1 MKIIALA
8 ILLLMFVGRIKNT
21 PEMIS
26 KTAFQ
31 KKLKSQTEN
40 LEKKNPDIVSAEA
53 TKFSSIL
60 ALLIVEGLFIY
71 GLFIYFYYKV
81 STYVNTDVFNILT
94 SLQIFTC
101 LYYTCTNISNI
112 TTYLNEKSDDIKFHR
127 IANLFNLVLDYIY
140 YPLAI
145 YLLMK

>member
-40 LEKKNPDIVSAEA
+40 LEKKNPDIASAEA

-60 ALLIVEGLFIY
+60 ALLIVE

-101 LYYTCTNISNI
+101 LYYTCTNISDI
-112 TTYLNEKSDDIKFHR
+112 TTYLNKKSDDIKFHR

-140 YPLAI
+140 YPMAI